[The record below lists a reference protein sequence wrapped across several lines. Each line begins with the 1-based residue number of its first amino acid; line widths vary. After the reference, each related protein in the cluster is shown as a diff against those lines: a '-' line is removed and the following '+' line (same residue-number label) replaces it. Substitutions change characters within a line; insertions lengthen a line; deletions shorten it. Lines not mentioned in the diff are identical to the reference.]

1 MEESYFLYFEE
12 LDWAMRARGKFDLA
26 YARDSVIYHK
36 EGASIGSHS
45 DRRKRS
51 VASDQYLSRSRVL
64 FTKRFFP
71 LALPPVIASACLAAA
86 HRLCQGDA
94 RRAAVMIFS
103 IWEGL
108 KTPAPKA
115 TETEGYR

>member
-1 MEESYFLYFEE
+1 MLASREFLEGVGLMEECTSFTS
-12 LDWAMRARGKFDLA
+12 RNSTGPCGARGKFDLA

-71 LALPPVIASACLAAA
+71 GRCHRCWHGPAWPPPTGCAEEMGSVRCPCSLRC
-86 HRLCQGDA
+86 GKD
-94 RRAAVMIFS
+94 
-103 IWEGL
+103 
-108 KTPAPKA
+108 
-115 TETEGYR
+115 